1 MAIAIHL
8 ILLLIGL
15 ALLVMGILA
24 FLSSRRLNVNGY
36 TVEATVVE
44 NIPSHESEGGTMY
57 TALMEY
63 HIGDKIKTFSP
74 NARSNP
80 PAYNID
86 EKVRLIYDPNNAN
99 DVRILSYWG
108 LYLGSI
114 ILLAFALPML
124 LIGSGYFLFKAGII

>member
-15 ALLVMGILA
+15 ALLVTGILS
-24 FLSSRRLNVNGY
+24 FIGSRRLNTGGY

-57 TALMEY
+57 TPLMVY
-63 HIGDKIKTFSP
+63 HIGDKKKTFSP
-74 NARSNP
+74 SARSNP

-86 EKVRLIYDPNNAN
+86 EKVRLIYAPDNTD
-99 DVRILSYWG
+99 DVRIQSYWG

-124 LIGSGYFLFKAGII
+124 VIGGGYFLFKAGII